1 MSLCCCQCVCVV
13 EGNKAAVELLTLL
26 LLLVHMILLQL
37 LDEFGKLI
45 LCGQWTGIVGA
56 TGTGSARAAAHLV
69 GIAWTTR
76 ATSTGPNADRR
87 LVRVHVVVHFTTGTG
102 RRWRMGRQMVR

>member
-1 MSLCCCQCVCVV
+1 MV

-56 TGTGSARAAAHLV
+56 TGTGSARAATHLV
-69 GIAWTTR
+69 RIAWATG
-76 ATSTGPNADRR
+76 TSTGPNANWR

>member
-1 MSLCCCQCVCVV
+1 MCFVCVCVV
-13 EGNKAAVELLTLL
+13 EGNKAAVELLTLLL

-56 TGTGSARAAAHLV
+56 TGATSARAATHLV
-69 GIAWTTR
+69 RIAR
-76 ATSTGPNADRR
+76 ATGASTGPHADRR